1 MFHIALVC
9 LLRRASVFRLGNCN
23 CACALD
29 RTRHRRRPA
38 WGKILIAALVVA
50 ALAAAWRYTPLSELV
65 TAERITAWARTV
77 RELRWA
83 PLVVMLAYTPA
94 AFVMFPRPLLTLL
107 AVIAFGPWLGF
118 AYSMTGIVAAA
129 LATYYAGRALRPE
142 TVKRLAGEKLD
153 DVTKALRRHGLLAMF
168 AVRIVPAAPFAVE
181 GIVAG
186 AVRIKVSDY
195 SLGTVMGMAPGV
207 LATTVFGDQIATA
220 LEDPSKI
227 NYWLVGGV
235 LIAFAVLTYLVRRWF
250 QRQE

>member
-1 MFHIALVC
+1 MNA
-9 LLRRASVFRLGNCN
+9 A
-23 CACALD
+23 
-29 RTRHRRRPA
+29 RHRRGPA
-38 WGKILIAALVVA
+38 WGKILTAALVVA
-50 ALAAAWRYTPLSELV
+50 ALAAAWRYTPLNEFI
-65 TAERITAWARTV
+65 TGERVIGWARAV
-77 RELRWA
+77 REYRWA
-83 PLVVMLAYTPA
+83 PLLVMMAYTPA

-107 AVIAFGPWLGF
+107 TVIAFGPWLGF
-118 AYSMTGIVAAA
+118 AYSMSGIVLAA

-142 TVKRLAGEKLD
+142 TVKRLAGDKLD
-153 DVTKALRRHGLLAMF
+153 HVTKALRRHGLLAMF

-195 SLGTVMGMAPGV
+195 ALGTVMGMAPGV
-207 LATTVFGDQIATA
+207 LATTVFGDQLATA

-235 LIAFAVLTYLVRRWF
+235 LIAFIVLTYFVRRWF

>member
-1 MFHIALVC
+1 MK
-9 LLRRASVFRLGNCN
+9 RAGAAFQYRGE
-23 CACALD
+23 
-29 RTRHRRRPA
+29 RHHRRRRPA
-38 WGKILIAALVVA
+38 WGKILLAALVVA
-50 ALAAAWRYTPLSELV
+50 ALAAAWRYTPLNEFI
-65 TAERITAWARTV
+65 TAERVTGWARAV
-77 RELRWA
+77 RELKWA
-83 PLVVMLAYTPA
+83 PIVVMLAYTPA
-94 AFVMFPRPLLTLL
+94 AFVMFPRPLVTLF

-118 AYSMTGIVAAA
+118 TYSMIGIVGAA

-142 TVKRLAGEKLD
+142 TVKRLAGDKLD
-153 DVTKALRRHGLLAMF
+153 DVTKALRRHGLLAVL

-186 AVRIKVSDY
+186 AARIKVSDY
-195 SLGTVMGMAPGV
+195 SLGTVIGMAPGV
-207 LATTVFGDQIATA
+207 LATTVFGDQMATA

>member
-1 MFHIALVC
+1 MLNA
-9 LLRRASVFRLGNCN
+9 A
-23 CACALD
+23 
-29 RTRHRRRPA
+29 RHRRGPA
-38 WGKILIAALVVA
+38 WGKILTAALVVA
-50 ALAAAWRYTPLSELV
+50 ALAAAWRYTPLNEFI
-65 TAERITAWARTV
+65 TGERVIGWARAV
-77 RELRWA
+77 REYRWA
-83 PLVVMLAYTPA
+83 PLLVMMAYTPA

-107 AVIAFGPWLGF
+107 TVIAFGPWLGF
-118 AYSMTGIVAAA
+118 AYSMSGIVLAA

-142 TVKRLAGEKLD
+142 TVKRLAGDKLD
-153 DVTKALRRHGLLAMF
+153 HVTKALRRHGLLAMF

-195 SLGTVMGMAPGV
+195 ALGTVMGMAPGV
-207 LATTVFGDQIATA
+207 LATTVFGDQLATA

-235 LIAFAVLTYLVRRWF
+235 LIAFIVLTYFVRRWF

>member
-1 MFHIALVC
+1 MLNA
-9 LLRRASVFRLGNCN
+9 A
-23 CACALD
+23 
-29 RTRHRRRPA
+29 RHRRGPA
-38 WGKILIAALVVA
+38 WGKILTAALVVA
-50 ALAAAWRYTPLSELV
+50 ALAAAWRYTPLNEFI
-65 TAERITAWARTV
+65 TGERVIGWARAV
-77 RELRWA
+77 REYRWA
-83 PLVVMLAYTPA
+83 PLLVMMAYTPA

-107 AVIAFGPWLGF
+107 TVIAFGPWLGF
-118 AYSMTGIVAAA
+118 AYSMSGIVLAA

-142 TVKRLAGEKLD
+142 TVKRLAGDKLD
-153 DVTKALRRHGLLAMF
+153 HVTKALRRHGLLAMF

-195 SLGTVMGMAPGV
+195 ALATVMGMAPGV
-207 LATTVFGDQIATA
+207 LATTVFGDQLATA

-235 LIAFAVLTYLVRRWF
+235 LIAFIVLTYFVRRWF